1 MTTVTTHADSAGR
14 ERESSVERAEATVV
28 DAASSRPLALG
39 LEGGLIATA
48 VMTAFR
54 MPISHSLPPTGAF
67 WAKFVAG
74 GRPDD
79 HPLPALV
86 LHAVYGALAGA
97 AFAAAFVPRAR
108 GSDADRELAGAL
120 SGSIYGLALSAF
132 GSRVVLGR
140 LLGMNLDR
148 DERLVFHAGHV
159 VYGLTLGVWLGS
171 NAESGE

>member
-1 MTTVTTHADSAGR
+1 MATHTDAGGR
-14 ERESSVERAEATVV
+14 EREEASAVERVEATVLRAV
-28 DAASSRPLALG
+28 SDRPLLLG
-39 LEGGLIATA
+39 LEGGLVATA

-54 MPISHSLPPTGAF
+54 IPISHSLPPTGAF

-79 HPLPALV
+79 HPVPALV
-86 LHAVYGALAGA
+86 LHATYGALAGA
-97 AFAAAFVPRAR
+97 VFASAFVPRVR

-120 SGSIYGLALSAF
+120 WGTIYGLALSAF
-132 GSRVVLGR
+132 GLRAVLGG
-140 LLGMNLDR
+140 LLGMDLDR

-171 NAESGE
+171 NAEPDG